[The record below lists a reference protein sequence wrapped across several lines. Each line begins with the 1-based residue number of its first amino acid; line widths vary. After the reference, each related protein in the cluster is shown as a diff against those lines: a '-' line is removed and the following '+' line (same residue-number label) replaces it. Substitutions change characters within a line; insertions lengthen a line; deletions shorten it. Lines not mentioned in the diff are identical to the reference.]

1 MPNDPPHHPNLREI
15 PGNSTQLSWS
25 FASPSDENSKTYYEA
40 QWGTGIDANGEIKAA
55 LVTQSLGANPT
66 GFRQGAGYYLS
77 GSNATYHGKIPPS
90 WYTGETLDSGQQYH
104 INFRRTDKAGSTS
117 WVDATN
123 VYATVDTVTPPTPDA
138 PTNVSADTVKNDE
151 IEYSWTAP
159 SQAVTGYKVYH
170 GTTANPTSP
179 GTTGQGTTYLLTG
192 LAAGTTYYFRVKAYN
207 SSASPTDSDYSST
220 VTQITIP
227 ADPGIPEVD
236 DKDDDSIEIS
246 WDTVTGATNYQ
257 IFAGAGNTGEPT
269 YLYAT
274 VTTSGPQGFYT
285 FSGLN
290 SGTVYSVRLKSK
302 NDGGISDYGLG
313 QITATTTVKPDTPV
327 LSDNKPT
334 RNDIA
339 WTAPTGTE
347 YSYLVAGTSTNPTSV
362 ISTQSGTGAKTFEHT
377 GLTPGDEYFYRV
389 RTATVHADGFYSD
402 YSSNVSATNPSL
414 DLPTSIAYEALSTG
428 NVRFSFTEPA
438 TWGTRVYIY
447 NSSGQ
452 VYHKAGDDWLD
463 VDNSGTTTFDADDW
477 WHPGNYAYMN
487 AGATQNTALAV
498 GAIKFKTYYDGAYS
512 AFTSTITGYTLP
524 GPPTS
529 VTATDLS
536 DSEIQLSWT
545 DPAGSAL
552 SEEFE
557 IDHRIDDTGDWVSRT
572 TTATGTSYV
581 DSGLV
586 QGTAYYYRIRTK
598 TDAGYSTTYDYAN
611 DATQTGPDPVAGD
624 ALGLGQLGYATGV
637 NGNAT
642 SETSISACNGGAETE
657 VTFKDFYCGAVGSLS
672 GTQYV
677 WKGFST
683 YFTAN
688 FSNKGTLFN
697 SRIGIEDG
705 NFTWVSSN
713 TNIATVE
720 TNADRTCLV
729 TTTYAG
735 GTATITMTY
744 AGIYNHHSGMENGNQ
759 SRQRTITGV
768 G

>member
-1 MPNDPPHHPNLREI
+1 MPAVPTIITVAN
-15 PGNSTQLSWS
+15 NSTTDSLDFSFKRSSDDDGTGGDTYDIRYSTAAQMTSPTTHYDYITATGANNYSGTTPTSLSS
-25 FASPSDENSKTYYEA
+25 GTTYYFQVRFKDKSA
-40 QWGTGIDANGEIKAA
+40 RAHSSWADA
-55 LVTQSLGANPT
+55 
-66 GFRQGAGYYLS
+66 AGQ
-77 GSNATYHGKIPPS
+77 
-90 WYTGETLDSGQQYH
+90 D
-104 INFRRTDKAGSTS
+104 
-117 WVDATN
+117 
-123 VYATVDTVTPPTPDA
+123 YATTDSSAAATPDA
-138 PTNVSADTVKNDE
+138 PTNVSADTVTNNS
-151 IEYSWTAP
+151 IAYSWTAP
-159 SQAVTGYKVYH
+159 SQAVTGYKLYY
-170 GTTANPTSP
+170 GTSSNPTVP
-179 GTTGQGTTYLLTG
+179 GSTQSGTTYTRTS

-207 SSASPTDSDYSST
+207 SSASPTDSQYSST

-236 DKDDDSIEIS
+236 DKDDDSVEIS
-246 WDTVTGATNYQ
+246 WDTVTGATIYQ
-257 IFAGAGNTGEPT
+257 IFAGAGNTGVPT

-274 VTTSGPQGFYT
+274 VTTSGPTGFYT
-285 FSGLN
+285 FSGLP

-339 WTAPTGTE
+339 WTAPTGTDE
-347 YSYLVAGTSTNPTSV
+347 SYLVAGTSTNPTTI

-389 RTATVHADGFYSD
+389 RTATEYADGFYSD

-414 DLPTSIAYEALSTG
+414 DLPTSIAYEALSTTD
-428 NVRFSFTEPA
+428 VRFSFAEPA
-438 TWGTRVYIY
+438 TWGTRVYVY
-447 NSSGQ
+447 NSSGTQ
-452 VYHKAGDDWLD
+452 AEKGGDDWLD
-463 VDNSGTTTFDADDW
+463 VDNSGTTTFDASDW
-477 WHPGNYAYMN
+477 WIDISYPIPFNSGT
-487 AGATQNTALAV
+487 TQNTALNV
-498 GAIKFKTYYDGAYS
+498 GEIKFKTYYDGAYS

-572 TTATGTSYV
+572 TTATGTSYI
-581 DSGLV
+581 DDNLV

-611 DATQTGPDPVAGD
+611 DTTQTGPDPVAGD

-637 NGNAT
+637 NGDAT
-642 SETSISACNGGAETE
+642 SETSISACNGGATTE

-677 WKGFST
+677 WKGSST

-697 SRIGIEDG
+697 SRIGIEDE

-744 AGIYNHHSGMENGNQ
+744 AGIYNQHSGMENGNQ
-759 SRQRTITGV
+759 SRERTITGV